1 MPKDVLAINVDSDL
15 ANRVRQKILDHR
27 VATGKRIT
35 ITSICVRALE
45 RFLEEPLDGSG
56 VR

>member
-1 MPKDVLAINVDSDL
+1 MQKSVRAVGVDSDL

-35 ITSICVRALE
+35 ITSICVGALE
-45 RFLEEPLDGSG
+45 RFLEEPLDGSE

>member
-1 MPKDVLAINVDSDL
+1 MPRNVLAVTVDSDL

-35 ITSICVRALE
+35 ITSICTRAFE

>member
-35 ITSICVRALE
+35 ITSICTRAFE
-45 RFLEEPLDGSG
+45 RFLEDPLDGSE